1 VIEQNAHKTSELE
14 DFRVQM
20 NKMED
25 SIVALKRKGQGASLK
40 AKLDSMVKE
49 EAKKVELQTTTV
61 VAQDDGALE

>member
-1 VIEQNAHKTSELE
+1 MIEQNAHKTSELE
-14 DFRVQM
+14 DFRIQM

-49 EAKKVELQTTTV
+49 ETKKVE
-61 VAQDDGALE
+61 